1 VSLRFFIGEAWRALT
16 RNAAPSMAAL
26 VTVMITT
33 IVLGVFIPVTEATTG
48 AANEVRGRIYVD
60 VFLKD
65 DADQATVAALRKKIA
80 ADDRVKN
87 VVYVSKEEAKQSLN
101 EDLKKA
107 AELLDENPLPASLRV
122 IPKNPDDVDAI
133 SATLVKKTSNGKTTY
148 VNASIDEV
156 RNGEDDT
163 DKILSVTGGIKWAM
177 WALAILLVLATTA
190 LVANTIRL
198 SLYARRREIEV
209 MRMVGATAW
218 FIRWPFVIEGLV
230 VGFFGGLLAV
240 LLLAVA
246 KATII
251 DPLADSYALFA
262 APETI
267 SFTLLVVV
275 LLIAAT
281 AISAAG
287 SGITLR
293 RFLKI

>member
-1 VSLRFFIGEAWRALT
+1 MRLRFFAGEAWRALS
-16 RNAAPSMAAL
+16 RNAAPSVAAL

-48 AANEVRGRIYVD
+48 AANEVRGRIFVD

-65 DADQATVAALRKKIA
+65 SADQIDVVTLRKKIA
-80 ADDRVKN
+80 SDTRVKS
-87 VVYVSKEEAKQSLN
+87 VTYISKAEAKQSLN

-107 AELLDENPLPASLRV
+107 AALLDENPLPASLRV
-122 IPKNPDDVDAI
+122 VPRDPDSVDAI
-133 SATLVKKTSNGKTTY
+133 TASLVRSGSGKKTVY
-148 VNASIDEV
+148 VSGSIDEV
-156 RNGEDDT
+156 KNGEDDT
-163 DKILSVTGGIKWAM
+163 QKILSVTGGIKWAM
-177 WALAILLVLATTA
+177 WALAILLMLAATA

-230 VGFFGGLLAV
+230 VGFAGGLLAV

-267 SFTLLVVV
+267 SFALLVAV
-275 LLIAAT
+275 LLVAST
-281 AISAAG
+281 AISAVG

-293 RFLKI
+293 RFLRV

>member
-1 VSLRFFIGEAWRALT
+1 MSFRFFAGEAWRALS

-65 DADQATVAALRKKIA
+65 SADQAEVTALRKKIES
-80 ADDRVKN
+80 DDMVKS
-87 VVYVSKEEAKQSLN
+87 VTYVSKAEAKESLN

-107 AELLDENPLPASLRV
+107 AALLDDNPLPASLRV
-122 IPKNPDDVDAI
+122 APKDPDDVDAI
-133 SATLVKKTSNGKTTY
+133 TASFVKSGEGKKTVYTS
-148 VNASIDEV
+148 VAIDEV
-156 RNGEDDT
+156 KNGEDDT
-163 DKILSVTGGIKWAM
+163 QKILSVTGGIKWAM
-177 WALAILLVLATTA
+177 WALAILLILAATA

-209 MRMVGATAW
+209 MRLVGATAW

-240 LLLAVA
+240 LLLGVA

-262 APETI
+262 APDTI
-267 SFTLLVVV
+267 SFTLLVFV
-275 LLIAAT
+275 LLFAST

-293 RFLKI
+293 RFLRI

>member
-1 VSLRFFIGEAWRALT
+1 MNLRFFISEAWRALS
-16 RNAAPSMAAL
+16 RNAAPSVAAL

-48 AANEVRGRIYVD
+48 AANEVRGRIFVD

-65 DADQATVAALRKKIA
+65 GTTDEQISVLKRKITN
-80 ADDRVKN
+80 DDRVKT
-87 VVYVSKEEAKQSLN
+87 VTYVSKEEARESLN

-107 AELLDENPLPASLRV
+107 AALLDENPLPASLRV
-122 IPKNPDDVDAI
+122 VPKDPDDVEAI
-133 SATLVKKTSNGKTTY
+133 TASLKVKNDEGKTVY
-148 VNASIDEV
+148 VNAQIDEV
-156 RNGEDDT
+156 RDGEDDT
-163 DKILSVTGGIKWAM
+163 EKILSVTGGIKYAM
-177 WALAILLVLATTA
+177 WALAILLMLAATA

-209 MRMVGATAW
+209 MRLVGATAW

-240 LLLAVA
+240 LLLGLA

-262 APETI
+262 APDTI

-275 LLIAAT
+275 LLLASM
-281 AISAAG
+281 AISAVG

>member
-1 VSLRFFIGEAWRALT
+1 MNLRFFVNEAWRALS

-48 AANEVRGRIYVD
+48 AANEVRGRIFVD

-65 DADQATVAALRKKIA
+65 GTTPEQVSVLRRKIVN
-80 ADDRVKN
+80 DDRVKS
-87 VVYVSKEEAKQSLN
+87 VTYISKEQARESLN
-101 EDLKKA
+101 EDLKQA
-107 AELLDENPLPASLRV
+107 AALLDENPLPASLRV
-122 IPKNPDDVDAI
+122 VPQNPDEVDAI
-133 SATLVKKTSNGKTTY
+133 SASLTVKNAQGKTTY
-148 VNASIDEV
+148 VNNRIDEV

-163 DKILSVTGGIKWAM
+163 EKILSVTGGIKWAM
-177 WALAILLVLATTA
+177 WALAILLMLAATA

-209 MRMVGATAW
+209 MRLVGATAW

-230 VGFFGGLLAV
+230 VGFCGGLLAV
-240 LLLAVA
+240 LLLGLA

-262 APETI
+262 APDTI
-267 SFTLLVVV
+267 SFTVLVIVLLV
-275 LLIAAT
+275 ASMG
-281 AISAAG
+281 ISAVG

>member
-1 VSLRFFIGEAWRALT
+1 MNVRFFVSEAWRALS
-16 RNAAPSMAAL
+16 RNAAPSVAAL

-48 AANEVRGRIYVD
+48 AANEVRGRIFVD

-65 DADQATVAALRKKIA
+65 DTTDEQISVLRRKITN
-80 ADDRVKN
+80 DERVKT
-87 VVYVSKEEAKQSLN
+87 VTYVSKEEARESLN

-107 AELLDENPLPASLRV
+107 AALLDENPLPASLRV
-122 IPKNPDDVDAI
+122 VPRDPDDVEAI
-133 SATLVKKTSNGKTTY
+133 TASLKVKNDEGKTVY
-148 VNASIDEV
+148 VNAQIDEV
-156 RNGEDDT
+156 RDGEDDT
-163 DKILSVTGGIKWAM
+163 EKILSVTGGIKWAM
-177 WALAILLVLATTA
+177 WALAILLMLAATA

-209 MRMVGATAW
+209 MRLVGATAW

-240 LLLAVA
+240 LLLGLA

-262 APETI
+262 APDTI
-267 SFTLLVVV
+267 SFTLLVAV
-275 LLIAAT
+275 LLLASM
-281 AISAAG
+281 AISAVG